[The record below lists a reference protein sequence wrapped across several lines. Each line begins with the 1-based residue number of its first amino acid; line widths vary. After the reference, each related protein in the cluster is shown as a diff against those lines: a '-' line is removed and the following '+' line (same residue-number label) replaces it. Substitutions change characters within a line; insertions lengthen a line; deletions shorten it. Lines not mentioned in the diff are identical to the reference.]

1 MAEGGGKRRRREEHH
16 VEEAENNER
25 WLLTY
30 SDMITLLLGLFIMLY
45 SMSNVDAQKFQQ
57 FARAA
62 NSVLGNNSGDSVI
75 AKSDGSS
82 VIENNFPMQ
91 NQNTDKSGI
100 EKSVQGGG
108 IGNEQKALDDLAKK
122 LKEYIDKNGLNDKI
136 KVENQLRG
144 VALIAMK
151 NSFFDSGSAEITK
164 RTRAMIDS
172 IGKILNTVPGN
183 SILVEGHTDNIPISS
198 SQYKTNWELSSARA
212 NNVLH
217 VLMNDLKINPLRLT
231 SSGYGEYRPEASN
244 STEIGRAQNR
254 RVEIVVLKDE
264 YSKGLRA
271 VSTKQN

>member
-16 VEEAENNER
+16 EEEAENNER